1 METMKELLKKPLV
14 RRLLILALI
23 GFALYLMRSMIT
35 LFLLTFIFIY
45 LINAAQKA
53 IYRRI
58 HKFIPVNRSFVIVF
72 IYCVVIALI
81 ILFLWAYVPQ
91 IVQQTI
97 DVIKL
102 ISTSYTDVLNQRSTG
117 SEILDSILEKLRNV
131 DWESYIASGS
141 KVVMS
146 YIGNIGTLGFDFV
159 LSIILSMFFLLQKNR
174 IAVFMKGFKTSKIAW
189 LYEEIS
195 YFGIKFA
202 NTFGKVLETQILISF
217 INCILSMIMLSI
229 MHFPSILGLGVMI
242 FILGLI
248 PVAGVFVSLI
258 PLSIIAFKVGG
269 MKAIIYVLVIIAIL
283 HTLESYVLNPKLMSD
298 KTNLPIF
305 FTFLVLTVSSHFFGI
320 WGLLVG
326 IPIFIFLLDIL
337 DVQIADIRQP
347 LPIASE
353 IKGKIKSTVQKQQ
366 ENKNNNIS

>member
-1 METMKELLKKPLV
+1 MEKLKELLKKPFV

-23 GFALYLMRSMIT
+23 GVVLYLMRSMLT

-58 HKFIPVNRSFVIVF
+58 HKYIPVNRSFVIVF
-72 IYCVVIALI
+72 IYLVIIALI
-81 ILFLWAYVPQ
+81 VLFLWIYIPQ

-97 DVIKL
+97 DVGKL
-102 ISTSYTDVLNQRSTG
+102 ISTSYTEVLNQGSTG
-117 SEILDSILEKLRNV
+117 NEILDSILEKLRNV
-131 DWESYIASGS
+131 DWESVIASGS

-159 LSIILSMFFLLQKNR
+159 LAIILSMFFLLQKGR
-174 IAVFMKGFKTSKIAW
+174 IAVFMNGFKTSKIAW
-189 LYEEIS
+189 LYEEVS
-195 YFGIKFA
+195 YFGVKFA

-229 MHFPSILGLGVMI
+229 MHFPSILGLGLMI
-242 FILGLI
+242 FILGLV
-248 PVAGVFVSLI
+248 PVAGVFVSLV

-269 MKAIIYVLVIIAIL
+269 VKTIIYVLIVIAVL
-283 HTLESYVLNPKLMSD
+283 HTLESYILNPKLMSD

-305 FTFLVLTVSSHFFGI
+305 FTFLVLTVSSHFFGV

-326 IPIFIFLLDIL
+326 IPVFVFLLDIL
-337 DVQIADIRQP
+337 DVQIADIHNP
-347 LPIASE
+347 LPIASG
-353 IKGKIKSTVQKQQ
+353 IKGRNKNSVQK
-366 ENKNNNIS
+366 EDSPDDIE